1 MISESGK
8 SHNGHKS
15 RTNDVTYTNFNCK
28 AVEVTA
34 IGKVNSKKS
43 GRKINRWRRRIKKHD
58 VPDSSRYRCTAI
70 KNSISF
76 CAKLH

>member
-1 MISESGK
+1 MDIKAEQMT
-8 SHNGHKS
+8 S
-15 RTNDVTYTNFNCK
+15 RTQIL
-28 AVEVTA
+28 TA
-34 IGKVNSKKS
+34 KQLKS
-43 GRKINRWRRRIKKHD
+43 LQLEKSIPRSQVARLIDGEDELKKHD